1 MAAAAAAR
9 QSSSGALAKPALP
22 RRPGSCA
29 AHGLRRAGLSPRAVH
44 RVRRGFCVR
53 GCRPLRRV
61 PSLPARRFRG
71 RDSRG
76 AQRIRGGARQ
86 RRRRPP
92 ARGLAPA
99 GLAASPSRR
108 VFASRDGLLYRLS
121 PRGDRLC
128 VPGALQT
135 QVLHELHATP
145 LGGHFGRDKTLAL
158 ARRLVWWPGLPAAVE
173 EYVRTCPTCQRVKA
187 DHLPPASLLY
197 PLSVPTRR
205 GGCISLDF
213 LELPVARSGH
223 NFFAGAH
230 RPPGRA
236 RVAGPD
242 LQRPPPP
249 RRRRNLVGSVF
260 RDVGLP
266 DVLVSDRDT
275 RFTSALWTGLHAA
288 LGASLVYGSPHHP
301 KTTSKVERVNGVI
314 AGVLRSFAGERAD
327 DWPAL
332 VPLVEFAINDSASP
346 LGSATNRS
354 SPTAASNSAVR
365 LPPPRPLTLR
375 VQARTSHSHGA
386 RDRGGAGVAAGPA
399 QGGARRLTAGSAVR
413 RVGRGAAGHGAH
425 APPLPLAAFPALDG
439 PLPCPCAHGA
449 HHVTPRHT
457 RHVARLPLVQRRAP
471 AALPPPSRPP
481 RRRRGCGPAAAG
493 SWRRRRARA
502 RGGGLLK
509 FKMRY
514 GRPYVLARWTG
525 LNAAGDTWE
534 PLHNLTNCEAA
545 KAAFEQATG
554 RSLPRPTPPPQP
566 LARAAGAP
574 PPIPPIPPA
583 GFTVEAAPPG
593 DLGAALVGSTAL
605 YRLASPVPLRLP
617 LGASLAGPGGGWGP
631 SAPGPPTPRLSLVG
645 GSSQLPRLA
654 TGRAAVTNGHSHRM
668 LC

>member
-1 MAAAAAAR
+1 M
-9 QSSSGALAKPALP
+9 
-22 RRPGSCA
+22 SC
-29 AHGLRRAGLSPRAVH
+29 
-44 RVRRGFCVR
+44 
-53 GCRPLRRV
+53 
-61 PSLPARRFRG
+61 
-71 RDSRG
+71 D
-76 AQRIRGGARQ
+76 
-86 RRRRPP
+86 
-92 ARGLAPA
+92 
-99 GLAASPSRR
+99 
-108 VFASRDGLLYRLS
+108 
-121 PRGDRLC
+121 
-128 VPGALQT
+128 
-135 QVLHELHATP
+135 ELHATL

-158 ARRLVWWPGLPAAVE
+158 ARRLEWWPGLPAAVK

-187 DHLPPASLLY
+187 DHLPPAGLLY

-275 RFTSALWTGLHAA
+275 RFTSAFWTGLHAA
-288 LGASLVYGSPHHP
+288 LGASLVYGSPHHHN
-301 KTTSKVERVNGVI
+301 TTSKVERVNGVI
-314 AGVLRSFAGERAD
+314 ADVLRSFAGERAD